1 MEEDYILI
9 QKYLNGDVS
18 SFKML
23 IDKHTSSIYN
33 FTLRFIGPLYAQDIA
48 QEVFIKVW
56 KNLKSFNSDK
66 SQFKTWLFIITRN
79 TITDYLRKKKSIS
92 FSSLDDENFKEEN
105 IEDESI
111 LQDEIFEKLEDKE
124 MLLKILDELP
134 PNYKLVLTLYY
145 QEDMTFKEIGEV
157 LGKPLNTVKSYHYRA
172 LKILHQKLL

>member
-1 MEEDYILI
+1 MEEDYTLI
-9 QKYLNGDVS
+9 QQYLNGDDNSLKV
-18 SFKML
+18 L

-33 FTLRFIGPLYAQDIA
+33 FTFRFVGPLYAQDIV
-48 QEVFIKVW
+48 QEVFIKAW
-56 KNLKSFNSDK
+56 ENLKSFNSDK
-66 SQFKTWLFIITRN
+66 SQFKTWLFVITRN

-92 FSSLDDENFKEEN
+92 FSSLDDEDFKEEE

-111 LQDEIFEKLEDKE
+111 LQDEIFEKLEDKK

-157 LGKPLNTVKSYHYRA
+157 LGKPMNTVKSYHHRA
-172 LKILHQKLL
+172 LVLLKKKLE